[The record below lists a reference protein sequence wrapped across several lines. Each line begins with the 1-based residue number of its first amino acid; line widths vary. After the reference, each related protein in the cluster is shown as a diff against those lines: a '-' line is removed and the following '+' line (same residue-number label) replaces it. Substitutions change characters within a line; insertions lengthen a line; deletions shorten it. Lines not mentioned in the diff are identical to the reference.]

1 MKTAFLVAVTLL
13 AVAGCS
19 RQQNQVSIPVPTASE
34 SRQNEAFA
42 RQKAE
47 AAAALAHEEA
57 KKRCPEY
64 PDFDEGT
71 ETVAVY
77 SNREVFMRFPKKCA
91 ACHSAGSQY
100 LPAHRA
106 KS

>member
-71 ETVAVY
+71 ETVPVFV
-77 SNREVFMRFPKKCA
+77 NREVFMRPKNCV
-91 ACHSAGSQY
+91 ACHTTGPQY